1 MGERP
6 CYPLPRGRSLDLTT
20 NKRKG
25 KTMEQDNRVTLAE
38 QFADEWLLVAMND
51 YDTFREL
58 MEEAES
64 GDTIALADKLRE
76 DWERLAEQVKELTEE
91 KVSPIASLFVGQWL
105 QGQGQ
110 LPFDLIAREVMA
122 KKREQVKA

>member
-1 MGERP
+1 
-6 CYPLPRGRSLDLTT
+6 
-20 NKRKG
+20 
-25 KTMEQDNRVTLAE
+25 MEQDNRVTLAE

-76 DWERLAEQVKELTEE
+76 EWERLAEQVKELTEE
-91 KVSPIASLFVGQWL
+91 KISPIASLFVGQWL

>member
-1 MGERP
+1 
-6 CYPLPRGRSLDLTT
+6 
-20 NKRKG
+20 
-25 KTMEQDNRVTLAE
+25 MEQDNRVILAE

-58 MEEAES
+58 MEEAQE

-76 DWERLAEQVKELTEE
+76 DWERLAEQVKELVAE
-91 KVSPIASLFVGQWL
+91 KISPIASLFVGQWL

-122 KKREQVKA
+122 KKREQVSA

>member
-1 MGERP
+1 MLNE
-6 CYPLPRGRSLDLTT
+6 
-20 NKRKG
+20 N
-25 KTMEQDNRVTLAE
+25 NRVTLAE
-38 QFADEWLLVAMND
+38 QFAEEWLLVAMND
-51 YDTFREL
+51 YDTYRQL
-58 MEEAES
+58 MEEAEA

-76 DWERLAEQVKELTEE
+76 EWETLAEQVTELVEE
-91 KVSPIASLFVGQWL
+91 KISATASLFIGQWL

>member
-1 MGERP
+1 MCDIVLNNERQV
-6 CYPLPRGRSLDLTT
+6 
-20 NKRKG
+20 
-25 KTMEQDNRVTLAE
+25 MAQ

-58 MEEAES
+58 MEEAEE

-76 DWERLAEQVKELTEE
+76 DWERLAEQVKELVE
-91 KVSPIASLFVGQWL
+91 KNISPIASLFIGQWL

-122 KKREQVKA
+122 KKREQVSA

>member
-1 MGERP
+1 MCDIVLNNERQV
-6 CYPLPRGRSLDLTT
+6 
-20 NKRKG
+20 
-25 KTMEQDNRVTLAE
+25 MAQ

-51 YDTFREL
+51 HDTYREL
-58 MEEAES
+58 MEEAEE

-76 DWERLAEQVKELTEE
+76 EWERLAEQVTELVAD
-91 KVSPIASLFVGQWL
+91 KISPTASLFIGQWL

-122 KKREQVKA
+122 TKKEQVRA

>member
-1 MGERP
+1 
-6 CYPLPRGRSLDLTT
+6 
-20 NKRKG
+20 
-25 KTMEQDNRVTLAE
+25 MELDNRVVMAQ

-51 YDTFREL
+51 YDTYREL
-58 MEEAES
+58 MEEAEE

-76 DWERLAEQVKELTEE
+76 EWETLAEQVTELVAD
-91 KVSPIASLFVGQWL
+91 KISPTASLFIGQWL

-122 KKREQVKA
+122 SKREQVRA

>member
-1 MGERP
+1 
-6 CYPLPRGRSLDLTT
+6 
-20 NKRKG
+20 
-25 KTMEQDNRVTLAE
+25 MEQDNRVTLAE

-51 YDTFREL
+51 YDTYRDL

-76 DWERLAEQVKELTEE
+76 EWETLAEQVTELVTE
-91 KVSPIASLFVGQWL
+91 KISPTASLFIGQWL

-110 LPFDLIAREVMA
+110 LPFDLIAHEVMA
-122 KKREQVKA
+122 NKKEQVKA

>member
-1 MGERP
+1 MLNE
-6 CYPLPRGRSLDLTT
+6 
-20 NKRKG
+20 N
-25 KTMEQDNRVTLAE
+25 NRVTLAE
-38 QFADEWLLVAMND
+38 QFAEEWLLVAMND
-51 YDTFREL
+51 YDTYRQL

-76 DWERLAEQVKELTEE
+76 EWETLAEQVTELVEE
-91 KVSPIASLFVGQWL
+91 KISATASLFIGQWL

-122 KKREQVKA
+122 TKREQVKA

>member
-1 MGERP
+1 
-6 CYPLPRGRSLDLTT
+6 
-20 NKRKG
+20 
-25 KTMEQDNRVTLAE
+25 MEQDNRVTLAE
-38 QFADEWLLVAMND
+38 QFANEWLLVAMND

-76 DWERLAEQVKELTEE
+76 EWERLAEQVKELTEE
-91 KVSPIASLFVGQWL
+91 KISPIASLFVGQWL

-122 KKREQVKA
+122 NKREQVKA